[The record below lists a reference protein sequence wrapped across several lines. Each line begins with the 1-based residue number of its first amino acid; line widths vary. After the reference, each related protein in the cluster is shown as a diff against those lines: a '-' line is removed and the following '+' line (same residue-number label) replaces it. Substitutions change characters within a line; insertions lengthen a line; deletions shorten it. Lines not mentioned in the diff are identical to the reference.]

1 MFFLRHNYLCV
12 NVDWSN
18 IEKFACHISYIIH
31 PKILHFLRS
40 GIAGSRTFRYP
51 HISLISDF
59 DVLLISRIRCEKC
72 FDPCCLHPFCF
83 DTVLGLSY
91 FSFMESF
98 VIGIYITDPKVDIL
112 GQIKL
117 TLVKKKIIKFMKNI
131 RPCEWS
137 SAVK

>member
-1 MFFLRHNYLCV
+1 MAYLIYHTSQ
-12 NVDWSN
+12 NSPFSPIRDRR
-18 IEKFACHISYIIH
+18 IAHIPLPSYIVN
-31 PKILHFLRS
+31 
-40 GIAGSRTFRYP
+40 
-51 HISLISDF
+51 F
-59 DVLLISRIRCEKC
+59 DVLLILRIRCEKC

-137 SAVK
+137 SAVKYRQIRCVISFADSKTF